1 MRPTRTR
8 HLTEYCESLP
18 SFGVDVENANIVEP
32 DVVSFDVD
40 VIVASAINNK
50 KLVLSLLIA

>member
-1 MRPTRTR
+1 MGPTRTR
-8 HLTEYCESLP
+8 HLTEYCESFP
-18 SFGVDVENANIVEP
+18 SFGVDVKNANIIETN
-32 DVVSFDVD
+32 VVSFDVD